1 MDYINEEGEFTDDFR
16 TELPNILGDD
26 YYTDPETK
34 LKPTKYLDNVKD
46 LPTLLKR
53 AVNGDRMISKHGDEL
68 KKATEGMVRIP
79 GEGATPEEIVAYR
92 QAQGVPDSPDG
103 YELTIPEDDKEG
115 YEVIAREVKAAA
127 HEAGI
132 PPSKLNA
139 VWGKVVNAIGAQTQ
153 ALEAKG
159 QAILAADVQALK
171 DAKKEKY
178 DAFITDTNK
187 VAGHFDVKGNPALG
201 TVDNLVGS
209 NFMKLMENMG
219 IKDTPIV
226 REFLGAIGPLVFE
239 GKTMIGAG
247 ASAPANK
254 GGFSYEYDEH
264 GKPI

>member
-1 MDYINEEGEFTDDFR
+1 MDYINEEGEFTENFR
-16 TELPNILGDD
+16 ESLPDMLGDD
-26 YYTDPETK
+26 YYNDPETK
-34 LKPTKYLDNVKD
+34 LKPTKYFENAKD

-53 AVNGDRMISKHGDEL
+53 AVNGDRKISAHGEEL
-68 KKATEGMVRIP
+68 KKATEGMIRIP

-103 YELTIPEDDKEG
+103 YDLAIPEDDKEG

-139 VWGKVVNAIGAQTQ
+139 VWSKVVTAIGTQTQ
-153 ALEAKG
+153 AIESRG
-159 QAILAADVQALK
+159 QELLAADVQALK

-187 VAGHFDVKGNPALG
+187 VAVHFDVKGDPTLG
-201 TVDNLVGS
+201 TVDNLTGS
-209 NFMKLMENMG
+209 NFMKLMDKMG
-219 IKDTPIV
+219 IKDTPVV
-226 REFLGAIGPLVFE
+226 REFLGAIAPLVLE
-239 GKTMIGAG
+239 GKTFIGAG
-247 ASAPANK
+247 AGTPNTKA
-254 GGFSYEYDEH
+254 GFSYEYDEH